1 MKEKQKKVYVCPET
15 VIVPVTM
22 ENVLG
27 TGIASYV
34 DPDDGDGPVVI
45 IPGGEDPPPAPGK
58 GWSFDDDDNGGV
70 NDWDDAWF

>member
-1 MKEKQKKVYVCPET
+1 MKEKQKKVYVRPET

-27 TGIASYV
+27 TGPASYV
-34 DPDDGDGPVVI
+34 DPDDGGGPVVI
-45 IPGGEDPPPAPGK
+45 IPGGEEPPAPGK

>member
-1 MKEKQKKVYVCPET
+1 MKEKQKKVYVRPET

-27 TGIASYV
+27 TGVASYV
-34 DPDDGDGPVVI
+34 DPDDGGGPVVI
-45 IPGGEDPPPAPGK
+45 TPGGENPPTPGK
-58 GWSFDDDDNGGV
+58 GWLFDDDDNGGV